1 MTTAIYGVGAMGGAI
16 LEALAGRDGGDG
28 GEVLAVEGSPE
39 RAARLREQS
48 ADRPGVEV
56 VDAVTAA
63 GRADIHLVV
72 VKPYSVAALLEEV
85 GPSLRPGS
93 IVLCLALGVSLADLR
108 AALPEGVVAI
118 RGMPNTPARVGQG
131 MTVLSP
137 AEDVTDEQLQRVRDL
152 LAPTGG
158 TLVLPESQQGVAT
171 ALSGSA
177 PAYFYLVV
185 EALVDA
191 GVAQGLTRA
200 DALALATQAARGA
213 GAMLVETGEEAALLR
228 AAVTSP
234 GGSTAAALARL
245 EAHGVRHAFADAVV
259 ECTDRAT

>member
-1 MTTAIYGVGAMGGAI
+1 MTTAIYGVGAMGGSI
-16 LEALAGRDGGDG
+16 LEALTAEGEGG
-28 GEVLAVEGSPE
+28 VLAVEGTPE
-39 RAARLREQS
+39 RADRLRERY
-48 ADRPGVEV
+48 ADRSGVEV
-56 VDAVTAA
+56 VDAATAA
-63 GRADIHLVV
+63 ERADVHLIV
-72 VKPYSVAALLEEV
+72 VKPYSVAALLEELA
-85 GPSLRPGS
+85 PSLRPGS
-93 IVLCLALGVSLADLR
+93 IVLCLALGISLADLA
-108 AALPEGVVAI
+108 AALPSGVAAI

-137 AEDVTDEQLQRVRDL
+137 ADDVTDEQLQRVRDL

-158 TLVLPESQQGVAT
+158 TLVLPETQQGVAT

-185 EALVDA
+185 EAMVDA
-191 GVAQGLTRA
+191 GVAHGLSRA
-200 DALALATQAARGA
+200 DALALASQAARGA

-245 EAHGVRHAFADAVV
+245 EAHGLRHAFADAVEV
-259 ECTDRAT
+259 CTDRAT